1 MKNATTKKV
10 TISSIIARADFRD
23 GMADYYAG
31 RPIKDHWESTDR
43 FHTGKRQWDYE
54 RGRLYACY
62 LTTIGRAGMKIKDA
76 RRVTQ
81 EAVDM
86 FKAAR
91 TAGFIF

>member
-1 MKNATTKKV
+1 MLH
-10 TISSIIARADFRD
+10 I
-23 GMADYYAG
+23 
-31 RPIKDHWESTDR
+31 
-43 FHTGKRQWDYE
+43 GKRQWDYE

-91 TAGFIF
+91 IAGFIF